1 MTLQGTVALVTGAT
15 RGCGRGMAVELGA
28 AGATVYVTG
37 RSTRGG
43 RSPMDRPETIEDT
56 ADRVTAAGGVGI
68 PVCCDHTA
76 IAEVNALARRIQS
89 EQDGQ
94 LDVLVDDVWGGDPLV
109 QWGAL
114 FWEHDIGRALAAVR
128 NGVDSHLITA
138 HRLLPLLVARGHGL
152 VVEITDGD
160 TDYYMGCLPYDLV
173 KSSMR
178 RLGHVLAE
186 ELRPHGVTALA
197 LTPGFLRSEA
207 MLENF
212 GVTEENWRDATAT
225 DRHFGISET
234 PHYIG
239 RAVVALA
246 GDPDVARW
254 AGRSTST
261 WELMRTYGF
270 TDLDGSQ
277 PDCGRYFADAVFGD
291 HPDADPADY
300 R

>member
-1 MTLQGTVALVTGAT
+1 MTLQGTVALVTGAS
-15 RGCGRGMAVELGA
+15 RGCGRGMAVEFGA

-43 RSPMDRPETIEDT
+43 RSPMDRPETIEET

-68 PVCCDHTA
+68 PVRCDHTDVA
-76 IAEVNALARRIQS
+76 DVDALTRRIES
-89 EQDGQ
+89 EQDGR

-109 QWGAL
+109 QWSAP
-114 FWEHDIGRALAAVR
+114 FWEHDIGRALGAVR
-128 NGVDSHLITA
+128 NDVDSHLITA
-138 HRLLPLLVARGHGL
+138 NRLLPLLVARGRGL
-152 VVEITDGD
+152 IIEITDGD
-160 TDYYMGCLPYDLV
+160 TGYYMGCLPYDLV
-173 KSSMR
+173 KTTMR
-178 RLGHVLAE
+178 RLGHVLTE

-207 MLENF
+207 MLDNF

-254 AGRSTST
+254 AGRTTST
-261 WELMRTYGF
+261 WELMRAYGF

-291 HPDADPADY
+291 HPEADPADY

>member
-1 MTLQGTVALVTGAT
+1 MTLQGTVALVTGAS

-43 RSPMDRPETIEDT
+43 RSPMNRPETIEET

-68 PVCCDHTA
+68 PVCCDHTD
-76 IAEVNALARRIQS
+76 ITDVDALARRIRS

-109 QWGAL
+109 QWGTP
-114 FWEHDIGRALAAVR
+114 FWEHDIGRALGAVR

-138 HRLLPLLVARGHGL
+138 NRLLPLLVTRGRGL
-152 VVEITDGD
+152 LIEITDGD
-160 TDYYMGCLPYDLV
+160 TDYYMGCLPYDVV
-173 KSSMR
+173 KTTMR
-178 RLGHVLAE
+178 RLGHVLAD
-186 ELRPHGVTALA
+186 ELHPHGVTALA

-207 MLENF
+207 MLDNF
-212 GVTEENWRDATAT
+212 GVTEENWRDATAA

-254 AGRSTST
+254 GGRTTST
-261 WELMRTYGF
+261 WELMRAYGF

-291 HPDADPADY
+291 HPNADPADY